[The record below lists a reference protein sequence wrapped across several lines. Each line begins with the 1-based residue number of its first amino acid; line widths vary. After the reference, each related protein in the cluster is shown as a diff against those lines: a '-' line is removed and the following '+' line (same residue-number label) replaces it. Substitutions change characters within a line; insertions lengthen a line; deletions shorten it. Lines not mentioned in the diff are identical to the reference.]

1 MAWAPA
7 LRRLLVLGFALAA
20 ALLALAWW
28 RSGSLPEPG
37 SLHPEVSTAPFQ
49 GPTDAAPFDFEY
61 KGKSCQVRP
70 VAAYELT
77 GLVVSHNDIRSF
89 SDIYHDATSVDT
101 RDLCVIW
108 GENATSGAYREVEFW
123 SGPFTCS
130 WSRPPGHPFRRGEIS
145 NSHLITDLAEIRA
158 TLEGIHPGDQIRLR
172 GLLADY
178 RMEDW
183 GDFWRRTS
191 TSRNDSGCEVVFV
204 DELEVLARHRP
215 GWHKAE
221 GIAKWLLALFPALW
235 LVVTILEAHRG
246 GSPLGR
252 L

>member
-7 LRRLLVLGFALAA
+7 LRRLSAIGLLLSA
-20 ALLALAWW
+20 ALFGLARWMED
-28 RSGSLPEPG
+28 SLPAPDR
-37 SLHPEVSTAPFQ
+37 LLPAVDSTPSQ
-49 GPTDAAPFDFEY
+49 GPTDAATFDFEY
-61 KGKSCQVRP
+61 KGKRCEVRP
-70 VAAYELT
+70 VASYELT

-123 SGPFTCS
+123 SGPFTCY
-130 WSRPPGHPFRRGEIS
+130 WSRMPETRFRRDGIS
-145 NSHLITDLAEIRA
+145 NNHLITDRPEIRA
-158 TLEGIHPGDQIRLR
+158 ALEGVHRGDQVRLS
-172 GLLADY
+172 GLLVDY

-191 TSRNDSGCEVVFV
+191 RTRRDATCEVVFL
-204 DELEVLARHRP
+204 DELEVLERHRP
-215 GWHKAE
+215 AWHAA
-221 GIAKWLLALFPALW
+221 GRAAKPLLVLFP
-235 LVVTILEAHRG
+235 LVWIGVTILEARRG
-246 GSPLGR
+246 RTTLGR